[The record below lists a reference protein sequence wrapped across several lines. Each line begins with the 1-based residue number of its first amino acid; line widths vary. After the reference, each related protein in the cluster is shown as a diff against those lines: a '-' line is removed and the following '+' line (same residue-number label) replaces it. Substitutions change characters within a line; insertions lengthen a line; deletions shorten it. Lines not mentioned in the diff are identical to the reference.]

1 MALHRVV
8 VGVDGSEH
16 AARALAWAAGLA
28 GETGAEVVAVHIASL
43 LVRTEA
49 GLAPSLP
56 EHDRLHAELNGPWTE
71 PLRRAGVPHRCRLE
85 DGNPVM
91 KLLEVADEEDA
102 DFVVVGSRGSGG
114 FSELHL
120 GSTSHQVALYSHRP
134 VVIVPPAGRERP
146 GHS

>member
-1 MALHRVV
+1 MALHRIV
-8 VGVDGSEH
+8 VGVDGSDH
-16 AARALAWAAGLA
+16 AARGLAWAAELA
-28 GETGAEVVAVHIASL
+28 ADTGAEVVAVHVAGL

-56 EHDRLHAELNGPWTE
+56 EHERLDARLEGPWTE

-91 KLLEVADEEDA
+91 KLLEVADEEAA
-102 DFVVVGSRGSGG
+102 DLVVVGSRGSGG

-120 GSTSHQVALYSHRP
+120 GSTSHQVAMYSHRP
-134 VVIVPPAGRERP
+134 VLIVPPEGRDRP
-146 GHS
+146 GRP